1 MVDQYVL
8 TVQDRTCIVVLGLQ
22 KMLMHTVSAS
32 CLQIIYMIHVTA
44 TVCLGTQPVGLLIL
58 TCLIKAA

>member
-1 MVDQYVL
+1 MILV
-8 TVQDRTCIVVLGLQ
+8 VQDCTCIVLLELQ
-22 KMLMHTVSAS
+22 KMLMHTVIAQG
-32 CLQIIYMIHVTA
+32 LQINYKIHVSA